1 MIFPKGKVKHQD
13 LMTSYTDLPALL
25 STLKS
30 EGFSGTI
37 EIEFPENKGVIF
49 IDSGEVINAEAEVGG
64 DSKRMIGP
72 EAVQYLLALSSQ
84 KDGVLNIYQLLPE
97 QVAIVASNL
106 RHEILFKELSTDFTR
121 FDRLLLK
128 LREEKHH
135 GFIEV
140 FTKNHE
146 ATGVL
151 FLQEGEPTEMFTTSK
166 SGPSVFGRKS
176 IPTFVENA
184 VKEGAILNVYRT
196 LTKIS
201 KEETKDEGKEET
213 KEETIE
219 ETKKETI
226 VKGGAEDLKELIL
239 IFQEVLSKVENS
251 VDGISQK
258 GKFLGAFKKSLLEK
272 SDLYPFLDPF
282 SSEFEYREGKIQF
295 TGDAVDKDLA
305 QGIIDCLRATLLQL
319 AKELPKNKILSLK
332 LRTQIEASLR
342 PYQETV
348 KRLGIDAALS
358 SFFQ

>member
-1 MIFPKGKVKHQD
+1 MILPKGKVKHQD

-49 IDSGEVINAEAEVGG
+49 IDSGEVINAEAEGAG

-72 EAVQYLLALSSQ
+72 EAVQYLLTLSNQ

-97 QVAIVASNL
+97 QVVMVANNL

-140 FTKNHE
+140 FIKNHE
-146 ATGVL
+146 STGVL
-151 FLQEGEPTEMFTTSK
+151 FLQEGEPAEMFTTSK

-196 LTKIS
+196 LDKIS
-201 KEETKDEGKEET
+201 KEETKEEGKE
-213 KEETIE
+213 
-219 ETKKETI
+219 ETI
-226 VKGGAEDLKELIL
+226 VKGGGGGEDLRELIL
-239 IFQEVLSKVENS
+239 IFQEVLSKIENS

-258 GKFLGAFKKSLLEK
+258 GKFLGAFKKSLLEQ
-272 SDLYPFLDPF
+272 SDQYPFLDPF
-282 SSEFEYREGKIQF
+282 GSEFEYREGKIQF
-295 TGDAVDKDLA
+295 TGDVIDKDLA
-305 QGIIDCLRATLLQL
+305 QGIIECLRATLLQL
-319 AKELPKNKILSLK
+319 ARELPKNKVLFLK
-332 LRTQIEASLR
+332 LRTQIEASLK

>member
-1 MIFPKGKVKHQD
+1 MEGESMIFPKGKVRHQD

-25 STLKS
+25 ATLKS

-37 EIEFPENKGVIF
+37 EIEFPENKGVLF
-49 IDSGEVINAEAEVGG
+49 IDTGELINAEAKVGN

-72 EAVQYLLALSSQ
+72 EAVQYLLTLSNQ

-106 RHEILFKELSTDFTR
+106 HYEILFKELSTDFAR

-140 FTKNHE
+140 FTKDHE
-146 ATGVL
+146 AMGVL

-166 SGPSVFGRKS
+166 SGPSIFGRKS

-184 VKEGAILNVYRT
+184 VKEGAIFNVYRT
-196 LTKIS
+196 LSKIS
-201 KEETKDEGKEET
+201 KEETEEET
-213 KEETIE
+213 KEEAKE
-219 ETKKETI
+219 ETI
-226 VKGGAEDLKELIL
+226 ARGRGEDLKVLLL
-239 IFQEVLSKVENS
+239 IFQDLLSKVES
-251 VDGISQK
+251 WVDGISQK
-258 GKFLGAFKKSLLEK
+258 GKFLGVFKKSLLEK
-272 SDLYPFLDPF
+272 SDKYPFLDPF
-282 SSEFEYREGKIQF
+282 SSEFEYREGTIQF
-295 TGDAVDKDLA
+295 TGDVVEKDFT
-305 QGIIDCLRATLLQL
+305 QGILECLRSTLFQL
-319 AKELPKNKILSLK
+319 AKELSKNKIISLK
-332 LRTQIEASLR
+332 LRAEIESSLK

-348 KRLGIDAALS
+348 KRLGIDTALF

>member
-72 EAVQYLLALSSQ
+72 EAVQYLLALSNQ

-140 FTKNHE
+140 FTKSHE
-146 ATGVL
+146 AAGVL

-184 VKEGAILNVYRT
+184 VKEGAILDVYRT
-196 LTKIS
+196 LGKIS
-201 KEETKDEGKEET
+201 KEETKEEGKEET
-213 KEETIE
+213 KEETI
-219 ETKKETI
+219 
-226 VKGGAEDLKELIL
+226 VKGGVEDLKELIL
-239 IFQEVLSKVENS
+239 IFQQVLSKVENL

-272 SDLYPFLDPF
+272 SDQYPFLDPF
-282 SSEFEYREGKIQF
+282 GSEFEYREGKIQF
-295 TGDAVDKDLA
+295 TGDVVDKDLA
-305 QGIIDCLRATLLQL
+305 QGIIECLRATLLQL

-332 LRTQIEASLR
+332 LRTEIESSLK

>member
-1 MIFPKGKVKHQD
+1 MILPKGKVKHQD

-25 STLKS
+25 STLKA

-49 IDSGEVINAEAEVGG
+49 IDSGEVVNAEAEGAG

-72 EAVQYLLALSSQ
+72 EAVQYLLTLSNQ

-97 QVAIVASNL
+97 QVVIVASNL
-106 RHEILFKELSTDFTR
+106 HHEILFKELSTDFTR

-140 FTKNHE
+140 FIKNHE

-151 FLQEGEPTEMFTTSK
+151 FLQEGEPAEMFTTSK

-196 LTKIS
+196 LDKIS
-201 KEETKDEGKEET
+201 KKEMKEEGKEEIREETKEET
-213 KEETIE
+213 KEETIL
-219 ETKKETI
+219 
-226 VKGGAEDLKELIL
+226 KGREDLRELIL

-258 GKFLGAFKKSLLEK
+258 GKFLGTFKKSLLEQ
-272 SDLYPFLDPF
+272 SDQYPFLDPF
-282 SSEFEYREGKIQF
+282 SNEFEYREGKIQF
-295 TGDAVDKDLA
+295 TGDVIDKGLA
-305 QGIIDCLRATLLQL
+305 QGIIECLRATLLQL
-319 AKELPKNKILSLK
+319 AKELPKTKILFLK
-332 LRTQIEASLR
+332 LRTQIEASLK

-358 SFFQ
+358 SIFQ

>member
-49 IDSGEVINAEAEVGG
+49 IDTGEVINAEAEVGV
-64 DSKRMIGP
+64 DLKRMIGP
-72 EAVQYLLALSSQ
+72 EAVQYLLALSNQ
-84 KDGVLNIYQLLPE
+84 NDGVLNIYQLLPE

-106 RHEILFKELSTDFTR
+106 QHEILFKELSTDFTR

-128 LREEKHH
+128 LREEQHY

-146 ATGVL
+146 ATGIL
-151 FLQEGEPTEMFTTSK
+151 FLQEGEPTEMFTTSE

-176 IPTFVENA
+176 IQTFVENA

-196 LTKIS
+196 LGKIS
-201 KEETKDEGKEET
+201 EEET
-213 KEETIE
+213 KEEG
-219 ETKKETI
+219 KGETI
-226 VKGGAEDLKELIL
+226 ARGRGEDLKELLL
-239 IFQEVLSKVENS
+239 IFQEVLSKMENW

-258 GKFLGAFKKSLLEK
+258 GKFLGVFKKSLLEK
-272 SDLYPFLDPF
+272 SDQYPFLDPF
-282 SSEFEYREGKIQF
+282 TSEFEYREGTIQF
-295 TGDAVDKDLA
+295 TADAVEKELA
-305 QGIIDCLRATLLQL
+305 QGILECLRSTLSQL
-319 AKELPKNKILSLK
+319 AKELSKNRILSLK
-332 LRTQIEASLR
+332 LRAEIESSLK

-348 KRLGIDAALS
+348 KRLGIDTALS